1 MSENSN
7 SQYGRIEL
15 APVKKTYEEIR
26 AIVDKH
32 QKRLHERLAQ
42 MDYETGADFGL
53 ILDDEEEWC
62 V

>member
-1 MSENSN
+1 MSEEPN

-15 APVKKTYEEIR
+15 APVTKTYEEIR

-32 QKRLHERLAQ
+32 QRKLRERLRK

-53 ILDDEEEWC
+53 ILDDEEEWYI
-62 V
+62 